1 MKIFLAGSTGVV
13 GRHLLPILVEN
24 KHDVV
29 ALIHTPG
36 KGRIVEE
43 LGARP
48 IVADVFKKDELLKAI
63 QNTKPEI
70 VIHQLTALTGAGSF
84 KKFDKEFALTN
95 RFRTEVLDTML
106 EAARNSG
113 ARRFIAQSFCGWPY
127 ERKGGPVKTEADPL
141 DPEPP
146 KSFSQSLAAIRHLEQ
161 AVTTTKNIEGFVLR
175 YGIFYGP
182 GTGFSKDGTIV
193 KTIRNRKLPIVGNG
207 NGTWSF
213 VHMKDVAMATLAAIT
228 NGFPGIYNIVDDEPA
243 PVKTWL
249 PYLAEAVHAKSPRK
263 LPVWLARFFI
273 GDGGVSMMTKI
284 RGASNQKAKKELGW
298 QPIYKSWRQGF
309 IEGL

>member
-13 GRHLLPILVEN
+13 GRQLLPLLVEN
-24 KHDVV
+24 KHEVV
-29 ALIHTPG
+29 ALIHTPE
-36 KGRIVEE
+36 KSKMVEE

-48 IVADVFKKDELLKAI
+48 VVADVFKKDELLQAI
-63 QNTKPEI
+63 QNTKAEI
-70 VIHQLTALTGAGSF
+70 IIHQLTALTGAGSF
-84 KKFDKEFALTN
+84 KKFDQEFALTN

-106 EAARNSG
+106 EAARDSG

-146 KSFSQSLAAIRHLEQ
+146 KSFSKSLAAIRHLEH
-161 AVTTTKNIEGFVLR
+161 AVTTAGNIEGFVMR

-182 GTGFSKDGTIV
+182 GTGFSRDGAIV
-193 KTIRNRKLPIVGNG
+193 ETIRKRKLPIVGDG
-207 NGTWSF
+207 NGHWSF
-213 VHMKDVAMATLAAIT
+213 VHMKDVARATVAAIT
-228 NGFPGIYNIVDDEPA
+228 NGSPGIYNIVDDDPA

-249 PYLAEAVHAKSPRK
+249 PYLAEAVQAKPPRK
-263 LPVWLARFFI
+263 LPVWLAKFFI
-273 GDGGVSMMTKI
+273 GEGGVSMMTKI
-284 RGASNQKAKKELGW
+284 RGGSNQKAKRELGW

-309 IEGL
+309 LEGL

>member
-1 MKIFLAGSTGVV
+1 M

-24 KHDVV
+24 KHDVI
-29 ALIHTPG
+29 ALIHTPE

-48 IVADVFKKDELLKAI
+48 IIADVFKKDELLKAI

-70 VIHQLTALTGAGSF
+70 VIHQLTALTGTGNF

-161 AVTTTKNIEGFVLR
+161 AVTTAKNIEGFVLR

-182 GTGFSKDGTIV
+182 GTGFSKDGAIV
-193 KTIRNRKLPIVGNG
+193 ETVRNRKLPIVGNG
-207 NGTWSF
+207 DGTWSF
-213 VHMKDVAMATLAAIT
+213 VHMKDVAMATLATIT

-249 PYLAEAVHAKSPRK
+249 PYLAEAVHAKAPRK

-309 IEGL
+309 LEGL

>member
-13 GRHLLPILVEN
+13 GRHLLPLLVEN

-29 ALIHTPG
+29 ALIHTPQ

-48 IVADVFKKDELLKAI
+48 IVADVFKKDELFQAI
-63 QNTKPEI
+63 QKTKPEI
-70 VIHQLTALTGAGSF
+70 IIHQLTSLTSAGNF
-84 KKFDKEFALTN
+84 KKFDQEFALTN
-95 RFRTEVLDTML
+95 RFRTEVIDTML
-106 EAARNSG
+106 EAARSSQ

-127 ERKGGPVKTEADPL
+127 ERKGGLVKTETDPL

-146 KSFSQSLAAIRHLEQ
+146 KSFSKSLAAIRHLEQ
-161 AVTTTKNIEGFVLR
+161 AVTTAANIEGFVMR

-182 GTGFSKDGTIV
+182 GTGISKDGAIV
-193 KTIRNRKLPIVGNG
+193 KTVQSRKLPIVGNG
-207 NGTWSF
+207 NGHWSF
-213 VHMKDVAMATLAAIT
+213 VHMKDVARATLAAIT
-228 NGFPGIYNIVDDEPA
+228 NGSPGIYNIVDDEPA

-249 PYLAEAVHAKSPRK
+249 PYLAEAVQAKPPRK
-263 LPVWLARFFI
+263 LPVWLARLFI

-284 RGASNQKAKKELGW
+284 RGGSNQKAKRELGW
-298 QPIYKSWRQGF
+298 QPFYKSWRQGF
-309 IEGL
+309 LDGL